1 MLVRAESERSLSEV
15 KGGRERV
22 QGSLES
28 LKMSEEN
35 TAVFLPSHL

>member
-1 MLVRAESERSLSEV
+1 MPGADFPGNIRVPVRAESERILSEV

-28 LKMSEEN
+28 
-35 TAVFLPSHL
+35 